1 MVLFGDCKD
10 TYNYKI
16 FEFLSKN
23 CSKRIKI
30 IIFPENNS
38 NLDIKKIIKLFN
50 YKLDYFKENFPHKNK
65 LIISFIKKNKINS
78 AISVSFSKRLRKSFL
93 KLFNPGVFNIH
104 PGLIQ
109 YNRGRHSAFWSI
121 YNNNNFGCT
130 LHIMNKNFDDGKI
143 LDQIIYKNN
152 GLYTSQEIHH
162 KSNLARLRIIKK
174 NLRKI
179 LNNSF
184 SSNSLLKTRGKYY
197 KKKDIL
203 KKIILNKTKK
213 IKVSELFNIIRGTS
227 FDNNG
232 FYINNGKKKY
242 KILSRIIKEK

>member
-23 CSKRIKI
+23 CSKRIKV

-65 LIISFIKKNKINS
+65 LIISCIKKNKINS

-93 KLFNPGVFNIH
+93 NLFNPGVFNIH
-104 PGLIQ
+104 PCLIQ

-130 LHIMNKNFDDGKI
+130 LHIMSKNSMMAKFLIKLFIKI
-143 LDQIIYKNN
+143 MDFLLLK
-152 GLYTSQEIHH
+152 IHH

-184 SSNSLLKTRGKYY
+184 SSNH
-197 KKKDIL
+197 
-203 KKIILNKTKK
+203 
-213 IKVSELFNIIRGTS
+213 F
-227 FDNNG
+227 
-232 FYINNGKKKY
+232 
-242 KILSRIIKEK
+242 